1 VDHRKLGRLFWCAA
15 WVAVGLLALVTL
27 VPAQER
33 PQSGLSSSLEHL
45 AAYAVTA
52 AAFSFASATQRW
64 KILLVLSLYAGILE
78 FLQHYA
84 PGRHARFG
92 DFLMSCAGVFVG
104 VSGAW
109 LLARLEPLRRL
120 FDRGGA
126 STE

>member
-1 VDHRKLGRLFWCAA
+1 MGNRKIGRLLRGAA
-15 WVAVGLLALVTL
+15 WVAVGLLAVVTL
-27 VPAQER
+27 VPAPER
-33 PQSGLSSSLEHL
+33 PQSGLGSGLEHV

-52 AAFSFASATQRW
+52 AAFSFSSTTRRW
-64 KILLVLSLYAGILE
+64 KILLALFLYAALLE

-92 DFLMSCAGVFVG
+92 DFLTSCAGVVVG

-120 FDRGGA
+120 FR
-126 STE
+126 

>member
-1 VDHRKLGRLFWCAA
+1 MDNRKIGGLLRCAP

-33 PQSGLSSSLEHL
+33 PQSGLSSGLEHI

-52 AAFSFASATQRW
+52 AAFSVVSTTRRW
-64 KILLVLSLYAGILE
+64 KILLVLVLYAAILE
-78 FLQHYA
+78 FLQRYA

-92 DFLMSCAGVFVG
+92 DFLMSSAGVVVG

-109 LLARLEPLRRL
+109 FFNRLEPLRRL
-120 FDRGGA
+120 FR
-126 STE
+126 